1 MKRTAKIKSK
11 YLEYLSLYL
20 DDIEQILELLKDNC
34 ESITASCEGYELE
47 HPTEINE
54 YKELSK
60 EQFKTLQIKGDTP
73 SVTVSMY
80 QHTMSSGV
88 SVFIFGDDLKS
99 LGLYTAIVDILKKR
113 QNRFIYFYKSISAFL
128 LITALLAFIL
138 IYLVIKYNLDPNVIS
153 VVCIVWFTI
162 HFITTTDMPWSRFT
176 VKLNKE
182 YSHQR
187 TNFIIRN
194 RDQIILL
201 LIGALIGFGFSL
213 LLKLSNTVK

>member
-1 MKRTAKIKSK
+1 
-11 YLEYLSLYL
+11 
-20 DDIEQILELLKDNC
+20 
-34 ESITASCEGYELE
+34 
-47 HPTEINE
+47 
-54 YKELSK
+54 
-60 EQFKTLQIKGDTP
+60 
-73 SVTVSMY
+73 MY

-99 LGLYTAIVDILKKR
+99 LGLYTEIVDILKKR

-162 HFITTTDMPWSRFT
+162 RFITTTDMPWSRFT